1 MSLSREQR
9 REYRAIAHNLKPVII
24 VGDKGL
30 TENLQ
35 GELERALTDHELI
48 KIKVASQDREA
59 RQEAINAL
67 CESSGAEVVQTI
79 GKIAVIMRRAK
90 KAQPQTVQFAAPQK
104 LTLAEFLSQT
114 SAYLK
119 QKNRLRLT
127 QPVFCLPYAGPASAA
142 PIRCIPPFRFRT
154 LRCQRARG

>member
-1 MSLSREQR
+1 
-9 REYRAIAHNLKPVII
+9 II

-35 GELERALTDHELI
+35 EELDRALTDHELI

-59 RQEAINAL
+59 RQEAISAL

-90 KAQPQTVQFAAPQK
+90 KPNPK
-104 LTLAEFLSQT
+104 LSNLLRH
-114 SAYLK
+114 
-119 QKNRLRLT
+119 KN
-127 QPVFCLPYAGPASAA
+127 
-142 PIRCIPPFRFRT
+142 
-154 LRCQRARG
+154 